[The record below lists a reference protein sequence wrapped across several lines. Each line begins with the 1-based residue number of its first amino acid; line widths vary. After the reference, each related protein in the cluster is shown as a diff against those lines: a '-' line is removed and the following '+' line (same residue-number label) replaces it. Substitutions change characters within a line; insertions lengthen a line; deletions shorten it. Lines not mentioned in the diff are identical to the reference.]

1 LIEAL
6 APAASQ
12 FVMAAASSP
21 RAATPGE
28 LRASA
33 ARVAPGVACF
43 ESASPQDAV
52 ATALTLGDPIVVAGS
67 LYLAGE
73 VRANLWYTR

>member
-21 RAATPGE
+21 RAATHGE

-33 ARVAPGVACF
+33 ERVAPDVPCR
-43 ESASPQDAV
+43 ESASPQHAV
-52 ATALTLGDPIVVAGS
+52 ATALMLGDPIVVAGS